1 VPAAGVP
8 LNFAVPFPLFT
19 NVTPEGN
26 APDSVI
32 VGAGVPA
39 VVMVNVPAV
48 PTLKAVL
55 AALVIAGP
63 ALAVSVK
70 VCVALGVIPLAAVMV
85 RFEVP
90 LADAVPA
97 SVAVPLWLSVNV
109 TPLGNVPDF
118 VRVGTGNPVATNRKD
133 PGDLV

>member
-1 VPAAGVP
+1 MLAAGVP

-32 VGAGVPA
+32 VGVGVPA

-48 PTLKAVL
+48 ATLNAVL

-70 VCVALGVIPLAAVMV
+70 VCVALGV
-85 RFEVP
+85 VP
-90 LADAVPA
+90 L
-97 SVAVPLWLSVNV
+97 
-109 TPLGNVPDF
+109 
-118 VRVGTGNPVATNRKD
+118 
-133 PGDLV
+133 

>member
-1 VPAAGVP
+1 MPAAGVP

-19 NVTPEGN
+19 NVTPEGS
-26 APDSVI
+26 APDSVMA
-32 VGAGVPA
+32 GAGVPA

-48 PTLKAVL
+48 PTLNAVF

-85 RFEVP
+85 RLEVP
-90 LADAVPA
+90 LAEAVPA
-97 SVAVPLWLSVNV
+97 SVAVPLWLSVKV
-109 TPLGNVPDF
+109 TPLGRVPDF
-118 VRVGTGNPVATNRKD
+118 VMAGIGNPVATNRKD

>member
-55 AALVIAGP
+55 AALVIAGF
-63 ALAVSVK
+63 AVREGVNAWRGDAC
-70 VCVALGVIPLAAVMV
+70 CVPVGRYEDGDEACSADCDCCHPGSKDGV
-85 RFEVP
+85 
-90 LADAVPA
+90 
-97 SVAVPLWLSVNV
+97 
-109 TPLGNVPDF
+109 
-118 VRVGTGNPVATNRKD
+118 
-133 PGDLV
+133 

>member
-1 VPAAGVP
+1 MPTAGVP
-8 LNFAVPFPLFT
+8 LNLAVPFPLFT
-19 NVTPEGN
+19 NVIPEGN

-48 PTLKAVL
+48 PTLNAVL
-55 AALVIAGP
+55 AALAIAGP
-63 ALAVSVK
+63 ALAVSVN
-70 VCVALGVIPLAAVMV
+70 VCVALGVIPLAAVIV

-109 TPLGNVPDF
+109 TRSAMSP
-118 VRVGTGNPVATNRKD
+118 T
-133 PGDLV
+133 